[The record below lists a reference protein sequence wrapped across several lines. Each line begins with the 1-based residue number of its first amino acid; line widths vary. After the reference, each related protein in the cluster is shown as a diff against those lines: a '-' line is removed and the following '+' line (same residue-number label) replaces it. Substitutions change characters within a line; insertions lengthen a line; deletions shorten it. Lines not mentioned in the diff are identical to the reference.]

1 LGDNIFEI
9 AITAILSIGGWF
21 VKHMHG
27 KIEKNQEDLAAYKT
41 HVAENYANKNNLE
54 AVMDEVQYVRGA
66 VDDIKRILINKV
78 Q

>member
-1 LGDNIFEI
+1 
-9 AITAILSIGGWF
+9 